1 VRSSVL
7 YKLILNLLL
16 FLCNCAVDQSDSPYC
31 LISLF
36 VAFSAGTVGIYQ
48 FLANPCFKTTTNVWA
63 LGFEVVFPAANLTQD
78 DSLVFTAFMTKDSRI
93 ARSST
98 TVRVW
103 AMTMDAS
110 ALDSIDDLL
119 AKGDTNAALLV
130 INLVTDGLNG
140 DGSQVPLLAW

>member
-1 VRSSVL
+1 MHCSVDHSESS
-7 YKLILNLLL
+7 
-16 FLCNCAVDQSDSPYC
+16 YC
-31 LISLF
+31 LI
-36 VAFSAGTVGIYQ
+36 VFSAGTVGIYQ

-78 DSLVFTAFMTKDSRI
+78 DSLVFTAFMTKDSRV

-103 AMTMDAS
+103 AMKMDAS

-140 DGSQVPLLAW
+140 DESQVPLPGLKKPRFLENVIRFLGFF